1 MDNRVKAILYQRPER
16 IPVSV
21 SLLPAT
27 WALYGRELQALRSR
41 HPAIFGAVNAEDEVK
56 YFTPPTY
63 HAGKHVDAWGCVWEN
78 VSEGYEAI
86 VTGHPV
92 KTREDIHTLRIPE
105 KDIGLPHGFM
115 FLRLTDLRGFEE
127 MMIDFAE
134 EPPELQIL
142 IDKVLEYNLRQVRLA
157 VLKHEGTV
165 MYFGDDNGMQHALPI
180 SPAKWRQYIKP
191 CYAAIYKIARDAGK
205 IVYMH
210 TDGCIYEVIPDMIA
224 CGVQCLNPQIRANG
238 LDQLERTCKGK
249 VAINLDLDR
258 QLFPF
263 ASPAQVREHI
273 IECARRMYLPE
284 GGLLLHAECAADVP
298 LENIEAICTTLE
310 ECSAYHG
317 LR

>member
-1 MDNRVKAILYQRPER
+1 MDNRVKAILYQHPET

-27 WALYGRELQALRSR
+27 RQRYGRELQELQAR
-41 HPAIFGAVNAEDEVK
+41 HPLIFGTVIPEDEIKV
-56 YFTPPTY
+56 TMPPSY
-63 HAGKHVDAWGCVWEN
+63 RAGKRADAWGCVWEN
-78 VSEGYEAI
+78 VSEGYESI

-92 KTREDIHTLRIPE
+92 KTREDIPRLAIPE
-105 KDIGLPHGFM
+105 EDIGLPHGFM

-134 EPPELQIL
+134 EPPELQML
-142 IDKVLEYNLRQVRLA
+142 IDKVLTYNLRQVEIY
-157 VLKHEGTV
+157 VKKHEGDV

-180 SPAKWRQYIKP
+180 SPAKWRKYLKP
-191 CYAAIYKIARDAGK
+191 CYTAIYKVARDAGK

-210 TDGCIYEVIPDMIA
+210 TDGCIYEVIPDMVA

-238 LDQLERTCKGK
+238 LENLVRTCKGK

-263 ASPAQVREHI
+263 ATPSELREHI
-273 IECARRMYLPE
+273 AECARRLYLPE
-284 GGLLLHAECAADVP
+284 GGLMLHAECAADVP
-298 LENIEAICTTLE
+298 LANIEAICSALE
-310 ECSAYHG
+310 ECSVY
-317 LR
+317 RN